1 MSQQLEAIFDGT
13 SLQLQEPLNLEIGT
27 RVRIIV
33 ESIEPIESTQP
44 KTFLQTA
51 RSLQLQGEPDWSEK
65 IDQYLY
71 PTFRTSNLTQKV
83 IYEDSSFQ
91 RSQQA

>member
-13 SLQLQEPLNLEIGT
+13 SLQLQEPLNLAIGT

-33 ESIEPIESTQP
+33 ESIESIEQIQP

-71 PTFRTSNLTQKV
+71 GETVASN
-83 IYEDSSFQ
+83 D
-91 RSQQA
+91 

>member
-1 MSQQLEAIFDGT
+1 MSQQLEATFDGT
-13 SLQLQEPLNLEIGT
+13 SLQLEEPLDLAIGT

-33 ESIEPIESTQP
+33 ERIEPIEQIQP

-51 RSLQLQGEPDWSEK
+51 RSLQLQGEPEWSEK

-71 PTFRTSNLTQKV
+71 GETVSSN
-83 IYEDSSFQ
+83 D
-91 RSQQA
+91 

>member
-51 RSLQLQGEPDWSEK
+51 RSLQLQGEPDWSEQ

-71 PTFRTSNLTQKV
+71 GETVSGN
-83 IYEDSSFQ
+83 D
-91 RSQQA
+91 

>member
-1 MSQQLEAIFDGT
+1 MSQQLEAIFDGN
-13 SLQLQEPLNLEIGT
+13 SFQLAEPLSLAIGT

-33 ESIEPIESTQP
+33 ESIESIEQIQP

-51 RSLQLQGEPDWSEK
+51 RSLQLQGEPEWSEK

-71 PTFRTSNLTQKV
+71 GETVSSN
-83 IYEDSSFQ
+83 D
-91 RSQQA
+91 

>member
-1 MSQQLEAIFDGT
+1 MSQQLKATFDGT
-13 SLQLQEPLNLEIGT
+13 SLQLEEPLNLAIGT

-33 ESIEPIESTQP
+33 ESITPIESVQP

-51 RSLQLQGEPDWSEK
+51 QSLQLQGEPDWSEK

-71 PTFRTSNLTQKV
+71 GETASNN
-83 IYEDSSFQ
+83 D
-91 RSQQA
+91 